1 MNESITPLIFEHEGS
16 QIEISQEGVT
26 LRGQSIRMNSGPANA
41 GDKVF
46 QVGDMQVALGA
57 SGVSLNGSK
66 IVLPVGDKVGGD
78 HV

>member
-1 MNESITPLIFEHEGS
+1 MNETITPLIFEHEGS

-57 SGVSLNGSK
+57 AGVCLNGRK
-66 IVLPVGDKVGGD
+66 IALPVCDTGEGE

>member
-26 LRGQSIRMNSGPANA
+26 LRGPSIRMNSGPANA

-57 SGVSLNGSK
+57 SGVSRRCFPNQPSSSNC
-66 IVLPVGDKVGGD
+66 PSPR
-78 HV
+78 